1 MRFSPFNPIY
11 FSKDGVA
18 DDAMAGYV
26 HIFSTDDHVLTQIF
40 HDAGIIPPF
49 LELLDCNTEETLFQ
63 LSWCTYDINHSKA
76 VSFYELRG
84 LDAGDYILKVG
95 NYVSNPIHVTS
106 DLEELEDTVLIQ
118 YSMRT
123 NVSRTDIYPII
134 NGLPKYFEIRLCG
147 GFKDEDWSFSVENDQ
162 FSTDKADVVIL
173 QSIEATDK
181 VLTIGDSEGEPSWI
195 GNKIGL
201 ILVCELLF
209 IDGCRFSKSDD
220 SAVEITDG
228 NVEGTKFV
236 YDVTLRQARYENAA
250 FERIIRATL
259 RRVPGHIR
267 RVGDHLRKIQS

>member
-26 HIFSTDDHVLTQIF
+26 HIFSTDDHILTQIF
-40 HDAGIIPPF
+40 HDTSVIPSY
-49 LELLDCNTEETLFQ
+49 LELIDCNTEETLIQ
-63 LSWCTYDINHSKA
+63 LNWNTYNINRSEA

-84 LDAGDYILKVG
+84 LDAGDYRLKVG
-95 NYVSNPIHVTS
+95 KYLSNPIHVTA
-106 DLEELEDTVLIQ
+106 DPKELDDTVLIQ

-147 GFKDEDWSFSVENDQ
+147 GFKDEGWSFSVENEQ
-162 FSTDKADVVIL
+162 YVTEKADVVEL
-173 QSIEATDK
+173 NSVEATDK

-195 GNKIGL
+195 GKKIGF

-209 IDGCRFSKSDD
+209 VDGCRFSKSDD
-220 SAVEITDG
+220 SAVEIIDG

-236 YDVTLRQARYENAA
+236 YAVTLRQARYENAA

-259 RRVPGHIR
+259 RRVPTN
-267 RVGDHLRKIQS
+267 LRKADRHHRKI